1 MSDQIILH
9 GNDFEAMNNRYR
21 ATLINSISGFKSLGL
36 IGTINESGITNIGV
50 FNSIVHIGAFPPM
63 LGIIFR
69 PDTVRR
75 HTLENI
81 LSSKHYTINQVHED
95 MLPMAHQASA
105 KYDADESEFTTCQ
118 FTPEFS
124 DIGKAPYIQE
134 SRVKMM
140 LEYRMHIPIPLNDT
154 IFLIG
159 EIIEIKAPS
168 NIIKEDGFADIH
180 SAGTVTVAGLDAYY
194 STQFIDRYAYARPNM
209 SVESLKN
216 TNEETR

>member
-1 MSDQIILH
+1 MSEQVILH
-9 GNDFEAMNNRYR
+9 KKDFEEMNDRYR

-63 LGIIFR
+63 LGMIFR

-81 LSSKHYTINQVHED
+81 LAHKHYTINQVHEG

-105 KYDADESEFTTCQ
+105 KYEADESEFTACQ

-124 DIGKAPYIQE
+124 DAGKAPYIQE

-159 EIIEIKAPS
+159 EIIEIKAPGA
-168 NIIKEDGFADIH
+168 IIKEDGFADIH
-180 SAGTVTVAGLDAYY
+180 SAGTVSVAGLDAYY
-194 STQFIDRYAYARPNM
+194 STQFIDRYGYARPNKALQ
-209 SVESLKN
+209 SLVNN
-216 TNEETR
+216 TEET

>member
-1 MSDQIILH
+1 MTEQVILQ
-9 GNDFEAMNNRYR
+9 GKDFEAMNDRYR

-50 FNSIVHIGAFPPM
+50 FNSIVHIGAFPPI
-63 LGIIFR
+63 LGMIFR

-81 LSSKHYTINQVHED
+81 LTNKHYTINQVHEG

-105 KYDADESEFTTCQ
+105 KYDADISEFTACQ

-124 DIGKAPYIQE
+124 DAGKAPYIQE

-168 NIIKEDGFADIH
+168 SIIKEDGFVDIH
-180 SAGTVTVAGLDAYY
+180 SAGTVSVAGLDAYY
-194 STQFIDRYAYARPNM
+194 STQFIDRYGYARPNM
-209 SVESLKN
+209 DLQSLVNK
-216 TNEETR
+216 TEDK